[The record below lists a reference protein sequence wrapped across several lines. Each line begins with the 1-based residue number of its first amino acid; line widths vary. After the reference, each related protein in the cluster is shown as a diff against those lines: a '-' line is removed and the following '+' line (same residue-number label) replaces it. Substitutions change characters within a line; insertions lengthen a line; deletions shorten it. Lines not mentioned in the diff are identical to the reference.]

1 MTAVAITGATGYV
14 GAAIAGRA
22 RDDGR
27 DVVALTRR
35 PTASLDWRLYE
46 LGEIPASGLLDDVE
60 VVVHCAYDLS
70 LTRKREIWRVNVEG
84 TERLAQASSAAG
96 ARFVL
101 ISSMSAYPGTKQI
114 YGKAK
119 LAAERA
125 VLDSGGQV
133 VRLGLVYGD
142 EGRGMIGALQRL
154 VGLPLTPRIGR
165 NARQF
170 TVYANDMVRGV
181 LRVALGAESEHD
193 PIGLAHPRAVRF
205 EDLLVTLARRAGTRL
220 RAFDVPWPAAYGAM
234 RLAEALRV
242 PLPLRADSVL
252 GLVRPAPFVPRAD
265 HWAHLDVRI
274 RSFEDWARELPVL
287 PQVTHDPTKEHS
299 HDTN

>member
-1 MTAVAITGATGYV
+1 MTALAITGATGYV
-14 GAAIAGRA
+14 GAAIAARA
-22 RDDGR
+22 CEDGR
-27 DVVALTRR
+27 DVLALGRR
-35 PTASLDWRLYE
+35 PTTDLDWRPYE
-46 LGEIPASGLLDDVE
+46 LDQRPDSDLFNGVE

-70 LTRKREIWRVNVEG
+70 LTRHRDIWRVNVEG
-84 TERLAQASSAAG
+84 TRRLVQASAAAG

-114 YGKAK
+114 YGQAK

-125 VLDSGGQV
+125 VLDSGGSV
-133 VRLGLVYGD
+133 VRLGLVYGN

-154 VGLPLTPRIGR
+154 VGLPLTPLIGR

-170 TVYANDMVRGV
+170 TIYANDMVRGV
-181 LRVALGAESEHD
+181 LRLALGTECGHD

-205 EDLLVTLARRAGTRL
+205 EDLLVALARRAGTRL

-274 RSFEDWARELPVL
+274 RSFEEWARELPVL
-287 PQVTHDPTKEHS
+287 PGS
-299 HDTN
+299 HLRPDQGKFP